1 MNHEEKSP
9 YSFIRKNCS
18 YTDTLSRDG
27 KGAQVKSGIGLIW
40 SGFRPSDD
48 SCRYGYL
55 IPSNMFAV
63 VVLNYLK
70 GSLALAH
77 NGNLVNAMELREQ
90 MENTGAIFHTSI
102 DSEIIA
108 YGICAGTRSFQNGR
122 RSDSA
127 HG

>member
-70 GSLALAH
+70 EIADFVGGKEEIAKKAEEMAKTVKQAIETYGTTISGDLAMFML
-77 NGNLVNAMELREQ
+77 
-90 MENTGAIFHTSI
+90 
-102 DSEIIA
+102 
-108 YGICAGTRSFQNGR
+108 TR
-122 RSDSA
+122 
-127 HG
+127 

>member
-48 SCRYGYL
+48 
-55 IPSNMFAV
+55 PAV
-63 VVLNYLK
+63 TV
-70 GSLALAH
+70 
-77 NGNLVNAMELREQ
+77 
-90 MENTGAIFHTSI
+90 I
-102 DSEIIA
+102 
-108 YGICAGTRSFQNGR
+108 
-122 RSDSA
+122 
-127 HG
+127 